1 MVPPAAQPH
10 AHAVKET
17 PRRRRLVK
25 CSEVQAS
32 VKRDGSGSPQ
42 HASIP
47 DAAADGAAPAVAED
61 EDLFIADDLQTPK
74 PASVRKRLVKGSEK

>member
-1 MVPPAAQPH
+1 M
-10 AHAVKET
+10 KET

-32 VKRDGSGSPQ
+32 VKRGGSGSPQ
-42 HASIP
+42 HAFIP